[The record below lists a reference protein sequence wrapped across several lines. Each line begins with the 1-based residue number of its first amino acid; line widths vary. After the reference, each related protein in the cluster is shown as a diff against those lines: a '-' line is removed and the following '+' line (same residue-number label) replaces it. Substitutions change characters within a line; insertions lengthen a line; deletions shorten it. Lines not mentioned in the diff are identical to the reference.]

1 MLRLLRTRLLQTS
14 LSPPPFLLH
23 RSRRPQRD
31 IFASVYRT
39 MAASANDSDAATAS
53 AVSPASAAAAAAL
66 ANADAEQA
74 RLMSERVLLV
84 DDDDTIIG
92 SASKVDAHLLNGGL
106 PLHRAFSVFLFD
118 ADRRL
123 CLQRRAATKLTFP
136 GFWTN
141 TCCSHP
147 LAGGAETDGVGG
159 AAVAAVRKLGHELGI
174 ATGGDRGIAVDD
186 LVYMTRVHYRA
197 ASGGAGGRQ
206 GVGGGTKAAVG
217 DVGGEDPTAAAA
229 AAGAVWGE
237 HEIDYVFVATKA
249 VDLEPEPNEVSEVA
263 WVGPD
268 RLRAMLNGDGGVA
281 VTPWCR
287 AIAERFVF
295 EWWPKVDD
303 RAALVADRDADT
315 IHRFGDC

>member
-1 MLRLLRTRLLQTS
+1 M
-14 LSPPPFLLH
+14 
-23 RSRRPQRD
+23 
-31 IFASVYRT
+31 
-39 MAASANDSDAATAS
+39 ASAIDSDAATAA

-66 ANADAEQA
+66 ADADAEQA

-84 DDDDTIIG
+84 DDDDTITG
-92 SASKVDAHLLNGGL
+92 SASKVDAHLLSGGL

-136 GFWTN
+136 GYWTN

-147 LAGGAETDGVGG
+147 LAGGAEMDGVGG

-174 ATGGDRGIAVDD
+174 AAGGDRGIAVDD

-197 ASGGAGGRQ
+197 TSGGAGGRQ
-206 GVGGGTKAAVG
+206 GVGEATKAAAAVG
-217 DVGGEDPTAAAA
+217 DGGADLPAAA
-229 AAGAVWGE
+229 AVWGE
-237 HEIDYVFVATKA
+237 HEIDYVFVSTKA
-249 VDLEPEPNEVSEVA
+249 VDLVPEPNEVSEVA

-268 RLRAMLNGDGGVA
+268 RLRSMLNGDDGVA

>member
-1 MLRLLRTRLLQTS
+1 MLRQLSTRLLKS
-14 LSPPPFLLH
+14 PLCSPPTLFH
-23 RSRRPQRD
+23 RSRSPQHD
-31 IFASVYRT
+31 FYPSVTRN
-39 MAASANDSDAATAS
+39 MAASTYKSDATTVAAAS
-53 AVSPASAAAAAAL
+53 PTSAAAAAAL

-84 DDDDTIIG
+84 DDNDTITG
-92 SASKVDAHLLNGGL
+92 TASKVDAHLLSGGL

-136 GFWTN
+136 GYWTN

-159 AAVAAVRKLGHELGI
+159 ATVAAVRKLGHELGI
-174 ATGGDRGIAVDD
+174 AAGGDRGVAVDD

-206 GVGGGTKAAVG
+206 GVGGGTKADVG
-217 DVGGEDPTAAAA
+217 DGGEDPTAAAA

-249 VDLEPEPNEVSEVA
+249 VDLVPEPNEVSEVA
-263 WVGPD
+263 WVSPD

-315 IHRFGDC
+315 IHRIGDC

>member
-1 MLRLLRTRLLQTS
+1 
-14 LSPPPFLLH
+14 
-23 RSRRPQRD
+23 
-31 IFASVYRT
+31 
-39 MAASANDSDAATAS
+39 MAASANGDDPATATG
-53 AVSPASAAAAAAL
+53 VSPASAAASAAL

-84 DDDDTIIG
+84 DDNDAITG
-92 SASKVDAHLLNGGL
+92 SASKVDAHLLSGGL

-147 LAGGAETDGVGG
+147 LAGGAEADGVEG
-159 AAVAAVRKLGHELGI
+159 AAAAAVRKLGHELGI
-174 ATGGDRGIAVDD
+174 AAGGDRGIAVDD

-206 GVGGGTKAAVG
+206 GVGGATKAAVG
-217 DVGGEDPTAAAA
+217 DSGVDPIAAAA

-237 HEIDYVFVATKA
+237 HEIDYVFVATKD
-249 VDLEPEPNEVSEVA
+249 VDLVLEPNEVSEVA

-268 RLRAMLNGDGGVA
+268 RLRAMLNGDDGVA

-295 EWWPKVDD
+295 EWWPKVGD
-303 RAALVADRDADT
+303 RAALVADRNADT